1 MKLPLLCFAAALAL
15 YACSREEPAV
25 GQTMSPN
32 PASQNRAA
40 TRIDET
46 RQVEKAADA
55 GKPLSD
61 ASLAQIVRSAL
72 ESDSSLDS
80 RKIDV
85 ENRNGSVALYGSVET
100 EAQREKAARI
110 VGSVGGVR
118 DVTNNLSVDPS
129 AATGGTSPG
138 TSPKKDYAE
147 SITPRRW
154 KAPGRAAKLH
164 LDAGIAQP
172 AERSPSRVEG

>member
-1 MKLPLLCFAAALAL
+1 MRLPLLCFAVAAGL

-25 GQTMSPN
+25 GQPK
-32 PASQNRAA
+32 AQ

-72 ESDSSLDS
+72 ESESSLDA

-85 ENRNGSVALYGSVET
+85 ENRSGNISLHGSVESD
-100 EAQREKAARI
+100 EQREKAGRI
-110 VGSVGGVR
+110 AGSVGGVR
-118 DVTNNLSVDPS
+118 GVQNNLAVDGS
-129 AATGGTSPG
+129 AATGGTAG
-138 TSPKKDYAE
+138 KKD
-147 SITPRRW
+147 
-154 KAPGRAAKLH
+154 
-164 LDAGIAQP
+164 
-172 AERSPSRVEG
+172 

>member
-1 MKLPLLCFAAALAL
+1 MKLPLLCFAVAVGL

-25 GQTMSPN
+25 GQP
-32 PASQNRAA
+32 SQ

-61 ASLAQIVRSAL
+61 ASLTQIVRAAL
-72 ESDSSLDS
+72 ESESSLDA

-85 ENRNGSVALYGSVET
+85 ENRNGNVALHGSVESDD
-100 EAQREKAARI
+100 QREKAGRI

-118 DVTNNLSVDPS
+118 TVVNNLSVDPS
-129 AATGGTSPG
+129 AATGGTAPSASMSGSAPSAATPG
-138 TSPKKDYAE
+138 SVP
-147 SITPRRW
+147 
-154 KAPGRAAKLH
+154 AKH
-164 LDAGIAQP
+164 
-172 AERSPSRVEG
+172 